1 MSLEGSECKL
11 EEKLEMEFPISYS
24 PISGD
29 EDSQASGEGSSPA
42 VTPEKESA
50 VTPGKK
56 APAKK
61 FAEVVGRKQKNI
73 NIENLDKYED
83 LLKKEGNEIAVKK
96 DVEKKEEIEKKRIIY
111 KTYSMT
117 TKSIQKVEECKIEEC
132 LKAIRKDITYIN
144 RGRRFGTVEVRFR
157 TEEIAKRLSTEPQK
171 AGNLVL
177 LPLYK
182 GRRTSKIVMRNIP
195 PEADASCLVAAVMLG
210 LKEKINILQATV
222 EEEGFWQG
230 QIITMAIQA
239 EAQTLEEIPEVL
251 RLDEE
256 ERVLVFVEGRK
267 PRCFGCGKKGHVRA
281 ECQPKPQ
288 VEAPSEKEE
297 AEKKK
302 KTEET
307 KEVEKAASG
316 AEKEKENEKE
326 EGWSKVTKKKRKTE
340 TTPQE
345 EENLKKRK
353 EVTSSFMAIKA
364 TNNRLVNVL
373 AAMAKVERIRK
384 MKDFIIY
391 KIGRKDYRRI
401 KSEFFHDVGPLRLDM
416 SPYLY
421 EGLRRTPPRAKEK
434 NKSEEE
440 GETVEQA
447 KLLI

>member
-1 MSLEGSECKL
+1 MSLEGSEYKL
-11 EEKLEMEFPISYS
+11 EGKFEMDFPITYS

-29 EDSQASGEGSSPA
+29 EESQTSGERSTPA

-50 VTPGKK
+50 VTPEQK
-56 APAKK
+56 APTKK
-61 FAEVVGRKQKNI
+61 FAEVVGRKQKDI
-73 NIENLDKYED
+73 DIENLEKYED

-96 DVEKKEEIEKKRIIY
+96 DMEKKEEIEKKRIIY
-111 KTYSMT
+111 KTYSTT

-132 LKAIRKDITYIN
+132 LKTIRKDITYIN

-157 TEEIAKRLSTEPQK
+157 TEEIAKKLSTEPQK

-288 VEAPSEKEE
+288 TEEPSEKEE
-297 AEKKK
+297 TEEKRKPKRWKKLQKRKKKTKKRRGGLKLPKKNGKLKPPLKKK
-302 KTEET
+302 KT
-307 KEVEKAASG
+307 
-316 AEKEKENEKE
+316 
-326 EGWSKVTKKKRKTE
+326 
-340 TTPQE
+340 
-345 EENLKKRK
+345 
-353 EVTSSFMAIKA
+353 
-364 TNNRLVNVL
+364 
-373 AAMAKVERIRK
+373 
-384 MKDFIIY
+384 
-391 KIGRKDYRRI
+391 
-401 KSEFFHDVGPLRLDM
+401 
-416 SPYLY
+416 
-421 EGLRRTPPRAKEK
+421 
-434 NKSEEE
+434 
-440 GETVEQA
+440 
-447 KLLI
+447 

>member
-1 MSLEGSECKL
+1 
-11 EEKLEMEFPISYS
+11 
-24 PISGD
+24 
-29 EDSQASGEGSSPA
+29 
-42 VTPEKESA
+42 
-50 VTPGKK
+50 
-56 APAKK
+56 
-61 FAEVVGRKQKNI
+61 
-73 NIENLDKYED
+73 
-83 LLKKEGNEIAVKK
+83 
-96 DVEKKEEIEKKRIIY
+96 
-111 KTYSMT
+111 
-117 TKSIQKVEECKIEEC
+117 
-132 LKAIRKDITYIN
+132 
-144 RGRRFGTVEVRFR
+144 
-157 TEEIAKRLSTEPQK
+157 
-171 AGNLVL
+171 
-177 LPLYK
+177 
-182 GRRTSKIVMRNIP
+182 
-195 PEADASCLVAAVMLG
+195 
-210 LKEKINILQATV
+210 
-222 EEEGFWQG
+222 
-230 QIITMAIQA
+230 MAIQA

-288 VEAPSEKEE
+288 VEEPSEKEE
-297 AEKKK
+297 TEEKK
-302 KTEET
+302 ET
-307 KEVEKAASG
+307 KEVEKA

-434 NKSEEE
+434 KNEEE
-440 GETVEQA
+440 GETAEKA
-447 KLLI
+447 KLPI